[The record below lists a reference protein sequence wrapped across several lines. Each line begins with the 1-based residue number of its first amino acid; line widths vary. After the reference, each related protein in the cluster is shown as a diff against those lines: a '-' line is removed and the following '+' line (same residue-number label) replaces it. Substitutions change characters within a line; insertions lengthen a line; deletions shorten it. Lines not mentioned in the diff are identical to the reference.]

1 MLTAAGF
8 WINCRWIEGLSRL
21 HDVDADKEAA
31 EFYSA
36 GKAMLDILSRE
47 LGSFASPV
55 DAECKSLARF
65 GSSSLRVSA
74 TISHRRHAS
83 STDD

>member
-1 MLTAAGF
+1 
-8 WINCRWIEGLSRL
+8 
-21 HDVDADKEAA
+21 
-31 EFYSA
+31 
-36 GKAMLDILSRE
+36 MLDILSRE

-55 DAECKSLARF
+55 DAERKNLARS

-74 TISHRRHAS
+74 TILHRRHAS